1 MTRLWALLLCL
12 STVLAGASA
21 AAQEN
26 SADQKTLA
34 RERFGEASAAHA
46 RGDYLEAA
54 KLFEEAHR
62 LAPAAGAKFNAGIA
76 WDQAGDL
83 PRAADAYETALEM
96 GGLDQQDAKQAES
109 RLSALKQVL
118 GSLRI
123 EEPTGAVVSVAHLD
137 RAPVPARAHVRPG
150 DYQLRAEIGAHT
162 TTLKVVIGAGEVK
175 TVRFDKPGSGGK
187 IEPTPRVTKRKRGD
201 PLAATPGPE
210 DRPPSR
216 SSAQK
221 TWGFIA
227 LGAGVVLGGT
237 AVFLGT
243 RTLSARD
250 DYVHDGEKDQDKYD
264 KAVAL
269 RTWTNVTAGGAVVAG
284 GLGTVLLLTAPT
296 VEF

>member
-1 MTRLWALLLCL
+1 MSRLWALLLCVATL
-12 STVLAGASA
+12 LLAAGA
-21 AAQEN
+21 AAQ
-26 SADQKTLA
+26 SPDQKTLA

-46 RGDYLEAA
+46 RGEYVEAA
-54 KLFEEAHR
+54 RLFEEAHR

-96 GGLDQQDAKQAES
+96 GGLDEQDAKQAES
-109 RLSALKQVL
+109 RLSALKQQL

-123 EEPTGAVVSVAHLD
+123 EEPPGAVVSVAQLE
-137 RAPVPARAHVRPG
+137 RASVPARAHVRPG
-150 DYQLRAEIGAHT
+150 SYQLRAEIGAHT
-162 TTLKVVIGAGEVK
+162 TTMRVSIGAGEVK
-175 TVRFDKPGSGGK
+175 TIRFDKPGSGG
-187 IEPTPRVTKRKRGD
+187 EVETTRPSTKRPTD
-201 PLAATPGPE
+201 DGPISTGP
-210 DRPPSR
+210 DDRRPPR

-221 TWGFIA
+221 TWGWIA
-227 LGAGVVLGGT
+227 LGAGVVLAGT

-250 DYVHDGEKDQDKYD
+250 DYEDHGGTSQSKYD

-269 RTWTNVTAGGAVVAG
+269 RTWTNVAAGGAVVTG
-284 GLGTVLLLTAPT
+284 GLGTVLLLTAPA